1 VAQGGTPSALGWWG
15 ASETPYLVIHCG
27 VVIIAELAP
36 AGTLLIGSRC
46 ASLGH
51 HTKLIYFSYW
61 AEFCVSFL
69 LREGKMA

>member
-1 VAQGGTPSALGWWG
+1 MAQGGTPSALGWWG